1 MAESGHGM
9 APKGTDIICYLI
21 VFLVIVLLAA
31 WMILPRWI
39 PRDNPEGVY
48 DARIWLMNCL
58 CDDGRAFLVV
68 TNHHTFQAV
77 MSHPA
82 EDFINI
88 EGTWEEKP
96 DDNSLLFVEHALSSA
111 GLEDEMKD
119 KAGYHVKCYW
129 GGLEW
134 TFETAE
140 NKYSFWFP
148 RLISEV
154 YCDYYN
160 RYFWLNGAMI
170 AGIILIVTGI
180 IGVLFN
186 IWKTGKLSK
195 QHITNRQKQ

>member
-1 MAESGHGM
+1 MAESGHRM
-9 APKGTDIICYLI
+9 TPKGTDIFCCLI
-21 VFLVIVLLAA
+21 AFLVIVLLAA

-48 DARIWLMNCL
+48 DARIWLMNCF

-82 EDFINI
+82 EDFINL

-96 DDNSLLFVEHALSSA
+96 DDHSFSFEFEDDTGKSLSYQA
-111 GLEDEMKD
+111 
-119 KAGYHVKCYW
+119 KCYW

-134 TFETAE
+134 TVETD
-140 NKYSFWFP
+140 KTKRSFWFP

-160 RYFWLNGAMI
+160 RDFWLNGAI
-170 AGIILIVTGI
+170 FAGIILIVTGI
-180 IGVLFN
+180 MDVLLN
-186 IWKTGKLSK
+186 VWKTGKLSK
-195 QHITNRQKQ
+195 QHIKNRKKQ

>member
-9 APKGTDIICYLI
+9 TPKRTDIFCCLI
-21 VFLVIVLLAA
+21 AFLVIVLLAA

-82 EDFINI
+82 EDFINL
-88 EGTWEEKP
+88 EGTWEEKL
-96 DDNSLLFVEHALSSA
+96 DDNSLLFVQHALPAA
-111 GLEDEMKD
+111 GLEDEVKD

-134 TFETAE
+134 TFETVE

-170 AGIILIVTGI
+170 AGIILAVTSI

-195 QHITNRQKQ
+195 PHITTRQKQ

>member
-9 APKGTDIICYLI
+9 TPKGTDIICCLI
-21 VFLVIVLLAA
+21 AFLMIVLLAA

-82 EDFINI
+82 EDFINL
-88 EGTWEEKP
+88 EGTWEEKL
-96 DDNSLLFVEHALSSA
+96 DDKSLLFVQHALPAA
-111 GLEDEMKD
+111 GLEDEVS
-119 KAGYHVKCYW
+119 YHVKCYW

-134 TFETAE
+134 TFETDG

-160 RYFWLNGAMI
+160 RDFWLNGAMI
-170 AGIILIVTGI
+170 AGIILIVSGI

-186 IWKTGKLSK
+186 IRKTGKLSK
-195 QHITNRQKQ
+195 PHNNEQAKAIKKR